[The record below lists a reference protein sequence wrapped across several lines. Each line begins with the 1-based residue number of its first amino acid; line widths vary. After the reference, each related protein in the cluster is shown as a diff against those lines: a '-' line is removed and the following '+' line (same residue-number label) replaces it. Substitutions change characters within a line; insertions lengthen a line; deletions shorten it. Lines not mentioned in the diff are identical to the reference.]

1 MRRAMAALG
10 LAGLLAGSAMA
21 APTRP
26 ATSLERTR
34 THAMRYHLAL
44 PEGWTP
50 ERTWPVVVVVPDA
63 SRDFEGNLSAFVAER
78 GARPFI
84 LVAPEVMTCG
94 GARSRLRELYA
105 CTDSEWVAID
115 PAHEFVFDDAGIGAA
130 LEDVSHRWHG
140 ERQAFL
146 TGWEAGGHTVWA
158 QALQH
163 PARWRAVAPVSPNF
177 QGRGLGARPATAKS
191 TALAL
196 QVFRCGAPTGLGATA
211 IQYVDQQIPTA
222 VAEALARGIQPRM
235 PVKVVAGADHGP
247 LPGPVLDWFATFLA
261 R

>member
-34 THAMRYHLAL
+34 THALRYHLAL

-115 PAHEFVFDDAGIGAA
+115 PAHDFVFDDAGIGAA

-146 TGWEAGGHTVWA
+146 TGWEHGRP
-158 QALQH
+158 QPSPRLS
-163 PARWRAVAPVSPNF
+163 RFRCFAVAHPRASV
-177 QGRGLGARPATAKS
+177 RPRSSMWTS
-191 TALAL
+191 
-196 QVFRCGAPTGLGATA
+196 RAPR
-211 IQYVDQQIPTA
+211 PW
-222 VAEALARGIQPRM
+222 PRRW
-235 PVKVVAGADHGP
+235 PAGSSHAC
-247 LPGPVLDWFATFLA
+247 